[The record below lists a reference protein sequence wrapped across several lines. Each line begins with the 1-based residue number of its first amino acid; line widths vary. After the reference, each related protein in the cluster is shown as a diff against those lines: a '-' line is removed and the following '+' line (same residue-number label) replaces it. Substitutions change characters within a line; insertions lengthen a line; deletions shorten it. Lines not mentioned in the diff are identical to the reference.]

1 MSQSY
6 LRGIYLRLAG
16 VVMLVV
22 VLALGASVVMSH
34 RVFERALAPEMSKKV
49 ATIGASVRSLVLN
62 AVGHRIKFGELYGI
76 EQKFDEIKHEVPE
89 IAYFAVTDTHG
100 AVLHQRFDAPV
111 GAAAYFQKP
120 SVLSALSKPDIVPPA
135 VRVSDQYIVSLPI
148 MSAQGPLGMLH
159 IGVDVRFVDSI
170 VLGMTYDMLVVLV
183 VALFFT
189 LELLHFMAGERLESS
204 LKSLGNT
211 IDRGIEGDFST
222 RTRCSSAGSDFG
234 AVTGMLEAVLA
245 RVNVAF
251 EALTREIEAGRRYP
265 AHERPPAIGAAN
277 LGLQKLSQRYR
288 FGNEADAARS
298 DNNQISKVRAPLF
311 VFILAEEL
319 TRSFL
324 PTYVKSLLVPIPWL
338 SSEIAVG
345 LPISL
350 FMLIVAFAQP
360 HLGAYSERVGQRRA
374 MLIGAGVA
382 TLGFMATAFA
392 TTVLDLLVWRSLCA
406 VGYAMVFVAG
416 QGYVLEHAS
425 ASNRARNF
433 AVFVGAIMVAT
444 VCGPSIGGILADNIG
459 ERMTFGVSALLA
471 LGSIVAMRHL
481 PDQRALDPNRPATR
495 APRLREIGALLVNG
509 RFMAVTSLAAMPA
522 KIVLTGICFYLVPL
536 YILSIG
542 GSQAVTGRL
551 LMSYA
556 VVMVVMA
563 PLSAA
568 LASSRERMEWLV
580 GGGLVV
586 SGLGGALLLAGGGTL
601 WVFASI
607 VLIGLGQSLSISAQ
621 SALVSEHCA
630 SEVAKMGESA
640 VYGVYR
646 LLERIGN
653 ALGPVLAGV
662 LVLNFGYRVSFVA
675 IGALAVLSGA
685 AFLLSTSR
693 ARSVA
698 MVAARQGN
706 HS

>member
-1 MSQSY
+1 MNQSY
-6 LRGIYLRLAG
+6 LRRIYMLLAG

-22 VLALGASVVMSH
+22 ILALGASAVISH
-34 RVFERALAPEMSKKV
+34 RVFEQALAPEMSKKV

-62 AVGHRIKFGELYGI
+62 AVGHGVDFNELYGI
-76 EQKFDEIKHEVPE
+76 EQKFDEIKKEVPE

-100 AVLHQRFDAPV
+100 AVLHQRFDGPL
-111 GAAAYFQKP
+111 GAAAYFQRP
-120 SVLSALSKPDIVPPA
+120 SVLAALAQPGTPAPA
-135 VRVSDQYIVSLPI
+135 VRIGNQYIVSLPI
-148 MSAQGPLGMLH
+148 ISAQGPLGMLH
-159 IGVDVRFVDSI
+159 IGVDVRFVDGI
-170 VLGMTYDMLVVLV
+170 VLGMTYDMLVVLL

-189 LELLHFMAGERLESS
+189 LELLHFMAGDRLQSS
-204 LKSLGNT
+204 LKALGNT
-211 IDRGIEGDFST
+211 IDRGIGGDFST
-222 RTRCSSAGSDFG
+222 RSRRGSGSDFG
-234 AVTGMLEAVLA
+234 VVAGMLETVLA

-251 EALTREIEAGRRYP
+251 EALTRDVEAGRRCP
-265 AHERPPAIGAAN
+265 AHERPPAISAAN
-277 LGLQKLSQRYR
+277 LGLQQLSQLYR
-288 FGNEADAARS
+288 FGSEPNAAGS
-298 DNNQISKVRAPLF
+298 DTNQIGKVRAPLF

-338 SSEIAVG
+338 SPEIAVG

-350 FMLIVAFAQP
+350 FMLIVALAQP
-360 HLGAYSERVGQRRA
+360 HLGAYSERVGPRRA
-374 MLIGAGVA
+374 MLLGAGIA
-382 TLGFMATAFA
+382 ALGFIATAFA

-406 VGYAMVFVAG
+406 VGYAMVFVAA
-416 QGYVLEHAS
+416 QGYVLQNAS
-425 ASNRARNF
+425 SSNRARNF

-471 LGSIVAMRHL
+471 LGSIVAMRQL
-481 PDQRALDPNRPATR
+481 PDSSARDPNRPATR

-509 RFMAVTSLAAMPA
+509 RFMAVTGLAAMPA

-536 YILSIG
+536 YVLSIG
-542 GSQAVTGRL
+542 SSQAVTGRL

-580 GGGLVV
+580 GGGLVL

-621 SALVSEHCA
+621 SALVTEHCA
-630 SEVAKMGESA
+630 REVARMGESA

-653 ALGPVLAGV
+653 AIGPVLAGV
-662 LVLNFGYRVSFVA
+662 LVLNYGYRVSFVA
-675 IGALAVLSGA
+675 IGGLAVLSGV
-685 AFLLSTSR
+685 AFLLTTSR

-698 MVAARQGN
+698 LVTA
-706 HS
+706 